1 MSRSIEDLLEQHL
14 QTDNKRLDRI
24 EEKIDKLSDT
34 VVALARVEEKIISMD
49 KAQVDIAER
58 VDAHE
63 TRLDHHDERL
73 ARGAISISAGEKIFW
88 AILVAAISGTVGWY
102 LR

>member
-14 QTDNKRLDRI
+14 HSDNKRLDRI

-58 VDAHE
+58 IDIHE
-63 TRLDHHDERL
+63 ARLDRHDERL

-88 AILVAAISGTVGWY
+88 TVLVAVISGTVGWY